1 MAEAWNLQDIALSMF
16 NIQVQ
21 GAGSDGF
28 LELTMPVEIEHVEG
42 QHGDAAHYRTGMRT
56 ATGTLSLLQTASV
69 NEDLHS
75 VINEARTSSTN
86 GQGAF
91 HCRIP
96 STGQVIQGDI
106 TLDGYPPTSVQAGVQ
121 NYVYSFRVYNV
132 ESKYE

>member
-16 NIQVQ
+16 NIQID
-21 GAGSDGF
+21 GAGTDGW
-28 LELTMPVEIEHVEG
+28 LELTPPAEIEHVDG
-42 QHGDAAHYRTGMRT
+42 QLGDAAHYRTGMRT
-56 ATGTLSLLQTASV
+56 TTGTLSILQTAAV
-69 NEDLHS
+69 NEDLHA

-96 STGQVIQGDI
+96 STGQVIQGDV
-106 TLDGYPPTSVQAGVQ
+106 TLDGYPPMSVQAGVQ
-121 NYVYSFRVYNV
+121 NYVYSFRVYNF